1 MMDIKQRTLSRA
13 IETQGVSLHTGERVN
28 LKLLPAA
35 ANQGII
41 FRRSDLPGSPEI
53 QAHCSNV
60 GDLVRNT
67 TLVSGHAKV
76 HTVEHVVS
84 ALRGMGVDNAI
95 VELDGSEPPIMDGSS
110 KAFVEMIRKAGVE
123 NLDAPRQIHAIG
135 TPLSVVDADRSI
147 VVLPYDGFRISCTFS
162 DSKGRFTQYYS
173 IDLDPE
179 SYVNEIA
186 AARTFTFY
194 EDIESLIQMGK
205 IKGGSLESALVIK
218 DDKVLSK
225 EPLRFENEF
234 VRHKILDLVGDL
246 SLAGAHFKG
255 HVIAVKP
262 GHAINSRMARLMAE
276 SIQATPQA
284 EVVAPAVVASGP
296 VVAAKGTSL
305 AESHTLSAE
314 AESGIASMAIH
325 EVLKALPHRYPF
337 LMVDR
342 VLEINGNRLVAIKNV
357 TINEPYF
364 VGHFPAQPVMP
375 GVLQIEAMAQAAGIL
390 FLKMIG
396 KASQVA
402 LFMSCDAVK
411 FRRSVE
417 PGDQIRI
424 EVEMKKTRAGK
435 MGMASA
441 ECKVAGQVV
450 SSADLMFTIVN

>member
-1 MMDIKQRTLSRA
+1 MMEIKQRTLSRA
-13 IETQGVSLHTGERVN
+13 TETQGVSLHTGERVT
-28 LKLLPAA
+28 LRLLPAA
-35 ANQGII
+35 ANQGIV
-41 FRRSDLPGSPEI
+41 FRRVDLPGAPEI
-53 QAHCSNV
+53 PAHCGNV

-84 ALRGMGVDNAI
+84 ALAGMGVDNAI
-95 VELDGSEPPIMDGSS
+95 VELDASEPPIMDGSS
-110 KAFVEMIRKAGVE
+110 KAFVEIIAKAGVE
-123 NLDAPRQIHAIG
+123 DLDVVRNVHRLESTI
-135 TPLSVVDADRSI
+135 SVVEEDRSL

-179 SYVNEIA
+179 SYANQIA
-186 AARTFTFY
+186 PARTFTFY
-194 EDIESLIQMGK
+194 EDIEALVQMGK

-218 DDKVLSK
+218 DEKVLSK

-246 SLAGAHFKG
+246 ALAGKSFRG

-262 GHAINSRMARLMAE
+262 GHAINSRLAKLLAE
-276 SIQATPQA
+276 AFKGGSEA
-284 EVVAPAVVASGP
+284 VSRVPAVVPSATVVP
-296 VVAAKGTSL
+296 VRDAPLTQGQ
-305 AESHTLSAE
+305 ELSAE
-314 AESGIASMAIH
+314 TETGIGSMAIG

-342 VLEINGNRLVAIKNV
+342 VLEISGSRLVAIKNV

-396 KASQVA
+396 KTSQVA
-402 LFMSCDAVK
+402 LFMSCDGVK

-435 MGMASA
+435 MGIAAA

-450 SSADLMFTIVN
+450 SSAELMFTIVS

>member
-1 MMDIKQRTLSRA
+1 MEIKQRTLSRA
-13 IETQGVSLHTGERVN
+13 TETQGVSLHTGERVT

-35 ANQGII
+35 ANQGIV
-41 FRRSDLPGSPEI
+41 FRRVDLPGAPEI
-53 QAHCSNV
+53 AAHCSNV

-84 ALRGMGVDNAI
+84 ALAGMGVDNAI
-95 VELDGSEPPIMDGSS
+95 VELDASEPPIMDGSS
-110 KAFVEMIRKAGVE
+110 KAFVEIIAKAGVE
-123 NLDAPRQIHAIG
+123 DLDVVRNVHRLESTI
-135 TPLSVVDADRSI
+135 SVVEEDRSL

-179 SYVNEIA
+179 SYANQIA
-186 AARTFTFY
+186 PARTFTFY
-194 EDIESLIQMGK
+194 EDIEALVQMGK

-218 DDKVLSK
+218 DEKVLSK

-246 SLAGAHFKG
+246 ALAGKSFRG

-262 GHAINSRMARLMAE
+262 GHAINSRLAKLLAE
-276 SIQATPQA
+276 AFKGGSEAGSR
-284 EVVAPAVVASGP
+284 VPAVVPSATVVP
-296 VVAAKGTSL
+296 VRDAPLTQGQEL
-305 AESHTLSAE
+305 RAETE
-314 AESGIASMAIH
+314 TGIGIMAIG

-342 VLEINGNRLVAIKNV
+342 VLEISGSRLVAIKNV

-396 KASQVA
+396 KTSQVA
-402 LFMSCDAVK
+402 LFMSCDGVK

-435 MGMASA
+435 MGIAAA

-450 SSADLMFTIVN
+450 SSAELMFTIVS

>member
-1 MMDIKQRTLSRA
+1 MEIKQRTLSRA
-13 IETQGVSLHTGERVN
+13 TETQGVSLHTGERVT

-35 ANQGII
+35 ANQGIV
-41 FRRSDLPGSPEI
+41 FRRVDLPGAPEI
-53 QAHCSNV
+53 AAHCANV

-84 ALRGMGVDNAI
+84 ALAGMGVDNAI
-95 VELDGSEPPIMDGSS
+95 VELDASEPPIMDGSS
-110 KAFVEMIRKAGVE
+110 KAFVEIIAKAGVE
-123 NLDAPRQIHAIG
+123 DLDVVRNVHRLESTI
-135 TPLSVVDADRSI
+135 SVVEEDRSL

-179 SYVNEIA
+179 SYANQIA
-186 AARTFTFY
+186 PARTFTFY
-194 EDIESLIQMGK
+194 EDIEALVQMGK

-218 DDKVLSK
+218 DEKVLSK

-246 SLAGAHFKG
+246 ALAGKSFRG

-262 GHAINSRMARLMAE
+262 GHAINSRLAKLLAE
-276 SIQATPQA
+276 AFKGGSEAGSR
-284 EVVAPAVVASGP
+284 VPAVVPSATVVP
-296 VVAAKGTSL
+296 VRDAPLTQGQEL
-305 AESHTLSAE
+305 RAETE
-314 AESGIASMAIH
+314 TGIGSMAIG

-342 VLEINGNRLVAIKNV
+342 VLEISGSRLVAIKNV

-396 KASQVA
+396 KTSQVA
-402 LFMSCDAVK
+402 LFMSCDGVK

-435 MGMASA
+435 MGIAAA

-450 SSADLMFTIVN
+450 SSAELMFTIVS

>member
-1 MMDIKQRTLSRA
+1 MEIKQRTLSRA
-13 IETQGVSLHTGERVN
+13 TETQGVSLHTGERVT
-28 LKLLPAA
+28 LRLLPAA
-35 ANQGII
+35 ANQGIV
-41 FRRSDLPGSPEI
+41 FRRVDLPGAPEI
-53 QAHCSNV
+53 PAHCGNV

-84 ALRGMGVDNAI
+84 ALAGMGVDNAI
-95 VELDGSEPPIMDGSS
+95 VELDASEPPIMDGSS
-110 KAFVEMIRKAGVE
+110 KAFVEIIAKAGVE
-123 NLDAPRQIHAIG
+123 DLDVVRNVHRLESTI
-135 TPLSVVDADRSI
+135 SVVEEDRSL

-179 SYVNEIA
+179 SYANQIA
-186 AARTFTFY
+186 PARTFTFY
-194 EDIESLIQMGK
+194 EDIEALVQMGK

-218 DDKVLSK
+218 DEKVLSK

-246 SLAGAHFKG
+246 ALAGKSFRG

-262 GHAINSRMARLMAE
+262 GHAINSRLAKLLSE
-276 SIQATPQA
+276 SFKSAPEA
-284 EVVAPAVVASGP
+284 VSNVPAVVPSAP
-296 VVAAKGTSL
+296 VVPVRESL
-305 AESHTLSAE
+305 PSQSVELSAE
-314 AESGIASMAIH
+314 TETGIGSMAIG

-342 VLEINGNRLVAIKNV
+342 VLEISGSRLVAIKNV

-396 KASQVA
+396 KTSQVA
-402 LFMSCDAVK
+402 LFMSCDGVK

-435 MGMASA
+435 MGIAAA

-450 SSADLMFTIVN
+450 SSAELMFTIVS